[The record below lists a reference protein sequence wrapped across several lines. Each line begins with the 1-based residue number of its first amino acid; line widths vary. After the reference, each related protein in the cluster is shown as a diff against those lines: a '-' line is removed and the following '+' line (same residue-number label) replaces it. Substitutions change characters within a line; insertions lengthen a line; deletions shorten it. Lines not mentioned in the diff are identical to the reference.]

1 MNKITAQLE
10 AMDLATIPPEERTEE
25 EQMFIDIV
33 TGQKT
38 FIEFYDWTKAIR
50 EIGPNDIVF
59 CSESLISEV

>member
-10 AMDLATIPPEERTEE
+10 AMDLAAIPPDERTEE

-38 FIEFYDWTKAIR
+38 FLQFYDWTKAIR
-50 EIGPNDIVF
+50 EIGPTEIVC